1 MCPFKYWYMEG
12 LSWWFFTLFF
22 PDNFWLLQQKTL
34 KRQKACSTVGF
45 EMDIYQGFC
54 QWPNKKRQ
62 KSALSG
68 SWSLSSEVLCMV
80 LYVSGAVRKKSFGVL
95 AHLIPAQR
103 REKILYIVNTSNL
116 FHIDAFVLMKDI
128 LNYVSQFSHTA
139 LKYNIISVVVVP
151 FFWKTHLFLLE

>member
-1 MCPFKYWYMEG
+1 MEG

-34 KRQKACSTVGF
+34 TRQKACSTVGF

-68 SWSLSSEVLCMV
+68 SWSLSSEVLCTV
-80 LYVSGAVRKKSFGVL
+80 LYVSGAVRKKITWRLGPS
-95 AHLIPAQR
+95 HPSQR
-103 REKILYIVNTSNL
+103 MEKILYIANTSNL

-128 LNYVSQFSHTA
+128 LNDVSQFSHTA
-139 LKYNIISVVVVP
+139 LKYNKVSVVVVL
-151 FFWKTHLFLLE
+151 FFCKTHLLLLE